1 MKFDFRSE
9 NFKRKFSSI
18 IFACSLII
26 GCSKKNSENFPKRL
40 LNKEIEKAGLKFNPG
55 LGPIGL

>member
-1 MKFDFRSE
+1 MKFDLGLKTLRE
-9 NFKRKFSSI
+9 NSVQLFLLAVSSLDVLKRIMKI
-18 IFACSLII
+18 
-26 GCSKKNSENFPKRL
+26 FPKRL